1 MMGKKE
7 KRIIGLVFGLLI
19 LAGAIPSLIA
29 NPSGDT
35 VGGPAAK
42 ATELPSPYIYLPSLV
57 PILAADMLAIQQGG
71 GSDAVEIVKIASI
84 ITILRPS
91 KSD

>member
-1 MMGKKE
+1 MTGKKE
-7 KRIIGLVFGLLI
+7 KRIIGFVLGLII
-19 LAGAIPSLIA
+19 LASAIPSLIA

-35 VGGPAAK
+35 VGGPSVK
-42 ATELPSPYIYLPSLV
+42 ATELPNPYIYLPSLV

-71 GSDAVEIVKIASI
+71 GSAAVEIIHIASI